1 MRHIINL
8 PTQPQLKMFMTQP
21 QHPKEQPSHQPSK
34 YDDLLSKL
42 SNGGLTDLTQYIDLF
57 QHLLDTDLIFHMSD
71 QMRKTAD
78 YLVKEGFC
86 YYVPSQDMEQRE

>member
-1 MRHIINL
+1 
-8 PTQPQLKMFMTQP
+8 MFMTQP
-21 QHPKEQPSHQPSK
+21 KPQKGKPSHLPSK
-34 YDDLLSKL
+34 YDSMLSKYA
-42 SNGGLTDLTQYIDLF
+42 NEGLDDLDQFLDLF

-86 YYVPSQDMEQRE
+86 YYVPSQDMGEQSEPI

>member
-1 MRHIINL
+1 
-8 PTQPQLKMFMTQP
+8 MFMTQQP
-21 QHPKEQPSHQPSK
+21 NKQDKPSHLPSK
-34 YDDLLSKL
+34 YDSMLSRYANEGLDDL
-42 SNGGLTDLTQYIDLF
+42 DQFIDLF
-57 QHLLDTDLIFHMSD
+57 QHLLDTDLIFHMSE